1 METRVARCYSP
12 SYCSQFQLRRELKWK
27 KETADQRL
35 QLDREGVFLLDATEV
50 GLKNIILCCGLTS
63 IILLWFLP
71 SAKIA
76 IFIWEL
82 QLLFR
87 SVWRK
92 ITEFWRRNLQKEIFL
107 WVVCQDRSR
116 TSIKYIKKPRPKKT
130 CKDEGSSHE
139 SNKKKLTAIDKG
151 PLLDQPV
158 SSELKGCKGVKYSHQ
173 WLWLCE

>member
-1 METRVARCYSP
+1 MKDAACLISNINEWVTKSTNKELEIWFYHYKKDASCFPHKRMMGTSMETRVARCYSP

-35 QLDREGVFLLDATEV
+35 RLDREGVSLLDATEV

-92 ITEFWRRNLQKEIFL
+92 ITEFWRRNLQKERFL
-107 WVVCQDRSR
+107 WVVCQDRGR
-116 TSIKYIKKPRPKKT
+116 T
-130 CKDEGSSHE
+130 
-139 SNKKKLTAIDKG
+139 
-151 PLLDQPV
+151 
-158 SSELKGCKGVKYSHQ
+158 
-173 WLWLCE
+173 